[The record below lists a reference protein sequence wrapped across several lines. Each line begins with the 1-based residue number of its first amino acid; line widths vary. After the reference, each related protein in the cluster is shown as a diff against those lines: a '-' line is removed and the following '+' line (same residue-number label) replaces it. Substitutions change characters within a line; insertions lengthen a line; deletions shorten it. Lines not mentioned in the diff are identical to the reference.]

1 MVEENLTSDENND
14 EGEVIDVAEKI
25 FVRIAEQIIEK
36 EILSL

>member
-1 MVEENLTSDENND
+1 MVEENLTSDENNNED
-14 EGEVIDVAEKI
+14 EVIDVAEKI